1 MRSRSFM
8 AFIHQLLAKIAFSTN
23 KTKQM
28 FQKV

>member
-1 MRSRSFM
+1 M
-8 AFIHQLLAKIAFSTN
+8 AFIHQLLAKIALSTN

>member
-1 MRSRSFM
+1 M